1 MDNLRLFWH
10 SKVLF
15 FTLEEAMMNTFKS
28 IRTKLILGCICLSV
42 IPIFFITSMLY
53 LRSVK
58 IIDQNTANSM
68 MLNLERN
75 SEKADELFMNT
86 YYDLVNFTF
95 NNELRDAITI
105 GDDTSLQKMLHQ
117 HAVVD
122 TFLDSVYLYLP
133 KEKKMIASI
142 DGKDVQY
149 MSSLDELGPIIPKVS
164 QNNWIETF
172 EYRDQVFH
180 DNDYR
185 FAIKKEIY
193 DPDKEEVIGIVIANV
208 DERKIYFNL
217 LHDLKRHNKDNIF
230 LLNSKNIIV
239 STKLKNEIGNSF
251 TLDKSITATY
261 SAKDS
266 HMINVKG
273 EKQLIVYYVSGLTKY
288 KMVYMVPQK
297 VIISEVEDIKY
308 VSLGLSIIVL
318 IAVIV
323 LWYILTM
330 DIYRPISKMES
341 HMKAVGQ
348 GNFDVQIPTD
358 RKDEL
363 GVLIKGFNSMT
374 SKVNHLFNEVYRSKY
389 QKKEAE
395 LKALQSQIT
404 PHFLYNTLNSIRCVA
419 ILQNSKTVSNML
431 GSLIELLQGTVG
443 NKNMYISLE
452 EEIHQVDNYVR
463 LQQFRYNDAFTVT
476 YDIDDKVKKYKL
488 PKLILQPLV
497 ENSLQH
503 GLDLRGKKAHIW
515 VQAFEKDD
523 NLVVYVVDNGRG
535 ITMETVE
542 KIFNGEIDKTRKFSG
557 IGINN
562 VDERIKLYFGDQY
575 GLTYLLDEKSGTK
588 AMIKLPIIT
597 PEHNES
603 GS

>member
-1 MDNLRLFWH
+1 
-10 SKVLF
+10 
-15 FTLEEAMMNTFKS
+15 
-28 IRTKLILGCICLSV
+28 
-42 IPIFFITSMLY
+42 MLY
-53 LRSVK
+53 LRAVK
-58 IIDQNTANSM
+58 IIGQNTANSM

-75 SEKADELFMNT
+75 SGKTDELFMDT

-95 NNELRDAITI
+95 NNDLRDAITE
-105 GDDTSLQKMLHQ
+105 GDDELLQKMLHQ

-122 TFLDSVYLYLP
+122 TFLDSAYMYLP
-133 KEKKMIASI
+133 KEKKLISSI
-142 DGKDVQY
+142 DGKGARY
-149 MSSLDELGPIIPKVS
+149 INSLNQLGQMIPKVS

-172 EYRDQVFH
+172 EYRDQIFH
-180 DNDYR
+180 DNDYH
-185 FAIKKEIY
+185 FAIKKKIY
-193 DPDKEEVIGIVIANV
+193 DPEKDEVIGIVIANV
-208 DERKIYFNL
+208 DERKIYFNI
-217 LHDLKRHNKDNIF
+217 LHDLKRHNNDNIY
-230 LLNSKNIIV
+230 LLNSKNMIV
-239 STKLKNEIGNSF
+239 STKFKNEIGNPF
-251 TLDKSITATY
+251 TLDKTITATY
-261 SAKDS
+261 SAKGS
-266 HMINVKG
+266 NLFNVKG
-273 EKQLIVYYVSGLTKY
+273 EKQLIVYYISGLTNY
-288 KMVYMVPQK
+288 NMVYTVPQK
-297 VIISEVEDIKY
+297 MIISEVEDIKY
-308 VSLGLSIIVL
+308 VALGLSIIVL
-318 IAVIV
+318 IAVGV
-323 LWYILTM
+323 LWYFLTI
-330 DIYRPISKMES
+330 DIYRPISEMKS

-348 GNFDVQIPTD
+348 GDFDIQIPTN

-363 GVLIKGFNSMT
+363 GMLIKGFNSMT

-419 ILQNSKTVSNML
+419 ILQKSKTVSNML

-452 EEIHQVDNYVR
+452 DEIHQVDNYVR
-463 LQQFRYNDAFTVT
+463 LQQFRYNDAFAVT
-476 YDIDDKVKKYKL
+476 YDIDEDVKQYKL

-503 GLDLRGKKAHIW
+503 GLDLRGKQAHIG
-515 VQAFEKDD
+515 VQAFEKDG

-542 KIFNGEIDKTRKFSG
+542 KIFNGEMDKTRKFSG

-597 PEHNES
+597 PEDNR
-603 GS
+603 